1 MNLNSGFSTKLSK
14 VFDWRTDLPAF
25 RRYCQSFPRPRIK
38 DAASAV
44 FNAMDS
50 LKISEFCNSGQTVAV
65 TAGSRGISQIPEIL
79 RLIVNRIKYYGGKP
93 IIVPA
98 MGSHGGATSDGQTS
112 LLAELGIFEET
123 VGAPIVSSMDVV
135 EIGSLRNGMPVYMD
149 KIAFQSDAIIV
160 VNRIK
165 PHPDFTSRY
174 QSGLAKM
181 TAIGLGK
188 QAGADTIHRYG
199 AYGLIELIPQAARL
213 IVEKS
218 PIVGGIAIL
227 ENAYHEIATIKE
239 VTPAGIAGDE
249 EAKLLEMAYSLF
261 PKIPLDDIDLLIV
274 DELGKNISGTGMDAK
289 TIGRVKVF
297 GSQEPESPKIRTI
310 VVLDITKESHGNA
323 VGIGLADVT
332 TQSVFERIDF
342 ESMYINSLTSG
353 ITGIQR
359 AFIPI
364 VAPND
369 RLAIYSALRAC
380 GRPDLQNARIV
391 RIKNTL
397 ELELLDISDTVL
409 SGELEGLGLQ
419 VVKDSFDLSFNDADR
434 LEPITGY

>member
-1 MNLNSGFSTKLSK
+1 MNLNSGISTKLSK

-38 DAASAV
+38 DIASEV

-50 LKISEFCNSGQTVAV
+50 LKISEFCNNGQTVAV

-112 LLAELGIFEET
+112 LLAELGIVEET
-123 VGAPIVSSMDVV
+123 VDAPIVSSMDVI
-135 EIGSLRNGMPVYMD
+135 EIGSLQNGMPVFID

-165 PHPDFTSRY
+165 PHTDFTSRY

-227 ENAYHEIATIKE
+227 ENAYHEIATIKQ
-239 VTPAGIAGDE
+239 VTPSGIAGDE

-297 GSQEPESPKIRTI
+297 GSQEPDNPKIRTI

-397 ELELLDISDTVL
+397 ELELLDISDTVP
-409 SGELEGLGLQ
+409 SDELENLGLQ
-419 VVKDSFDLSFNDADR
+419 VIKDSFGLSFNDADR
-434 LEPITGY
+434 LEPIMGY